1 MKNISNNIFTHSISA
16 FFLVF
21 ADWPRSVKQWKFHYG
36 MVTYHRLLSA
46 LCPSPS
52 PSWPIQLFDH
62 SAPLFCFLFLLLF
75 VYSNTAKKLLPRP
88 AFIGS
93 VTNSLSF
100 KLNPHVYHTL
110 VLIRMNLSIASQ
122 AHYNM
127 RQSKSGQPG
136 NLAITTIASS
146 SSAPFLASWVS
157 SLNHN
162 DSLYHFH

>member
-1 MKNISNNIFTHSISA
+1 MEWSHTIAYF
-16 FFLVF
+16 
-21 ADWPRSVKQWKFHYG
+21 
-36 MVTYHRLLSA
+36 LLSVPLHLPA
-46 LCPSPS
+46 GQSNYLTT
-52 PSWPIQLFDH
+52 
-62 SAPLFCFLFLLLF
+62 ARPLFCFLFLLLF

-146 SSAPFLASWVS
+146 SSTLWRPGFLHSIIMILFIIFIKS
-157 SLNHN
+157 
-162 DSLYHFH
+162 DY